1 MKKLLL
7 TTTVL
12 AMGLGVS
19 GAYAMTGAEISLS
32 GSSKWSYKVVDDG
45 DNEGGA
51 NDSSFAIS
59 NSVTVASSNTSDSGL
74 TYGTSLTLDTS
85 GGPVS
90 DDGMKL
96 FVKGPFGEIRT
107 GTGTAGDSYGID
119 ADGFVEGEESKVK
132 GSTVGKGT
140 DSSISYFTPSISGIE
155 AAISYTDAGTES
167 KADSSE
173 FGVKFT
179 TAIAGGDMAFQFAQA
194 NTSDNGSAGSASAKD
209 TSFGVNFAFGDL
221 TLRAASN
228 KSEPDG
234 GDEKDVVDFGLS
246 YNLNSDVVLGL
257 YNRDGEEGSTDL
269 AETGISMTYTV
280 APGLSANVAYTTSE
294 EGDDDTTATT
304 AYIKVAF

>member
-12 AMGLGVS
+12 AMGMGVS

-32 GSSKWSYKVVDDG
+32 GSSKWSYNAVDDG
-45 DNEGGA
+45 ENTGGG
-51 NDSSFAIS
+51 NDSSFSIS

-85 GGPVS
+85 GGPVN

-96 FVKGPFGEIRT
+96 FVKGPFGEIRS

-119 ADGFVEGEESKVK
+119 ADGFVEGEK
-132 GSTVGKGT
+132 STVGGSSVGKGS

-155 AAISYTDAGTES
+155 AAISYTDAGDES

-173 FGVKFT
+173 FGLKFT
-179 TAIAGGDMAFQFAQA
+179 TAIGVGDLTFQFAQA
-194 NTSDNGSAGSASAKD
+194 NTSDNGTDANSGGKD
-209 TSFGVNFAFGDL
+209 TSFGVNLALGDL

-234 GDEKDVVDFGLS
+234 EDEKDVIDFGLS
-246 YNLNSDVVLGL
+246 YKLNSDVVVGL
-257 YNRDGEEGSTDL
+257 YNRDGEEGDTEL
-269 AETGISMTYTV
+269 AETGISMTYTI
-280 APGLSANVAYTTSE
+280 APGLSTNVAYTTSE
-294 EGDDDTTATT
+294 KGDDDSSATT